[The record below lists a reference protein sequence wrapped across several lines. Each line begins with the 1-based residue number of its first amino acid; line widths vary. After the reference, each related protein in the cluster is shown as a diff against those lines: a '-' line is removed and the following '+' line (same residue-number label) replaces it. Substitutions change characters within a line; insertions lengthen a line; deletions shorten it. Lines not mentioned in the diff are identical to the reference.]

1 MSLLEA
7 QNLVKQ
13 YKMGENVVNA
23 LKGVSLTINEG
34 EFVAIT
40 GFSGSGKSTL
50 MHLLGCLDTPSSGSY
65 CIDGIDVSKASR
77 DELAHVRNQKIG
89 FVFQKFYLLPDLTA
103 LDNVALPLLYA
114 GESENNARQ
123 EAAKLLS
130 TVNLAERMTHYP
142 YQLSGGQQQRVA
154 IARALVNKP
163 RIILA
168 DEPTGNLD
176 TATGEI
182 IISLFK
188 KLNENQGVTII
199 IVTHE
204 PQIAAKA
211 KRTIEL
217 IDGLITNDIVL
228 S

>member
-114 GESENNARQ
+114 GESESNARQ
-123 EAAKLLS
+123 EAAKLLN

-154 IARALVNKP
+154 IARALINKP

-176 TATGEI
+176 SATGEI

-188 KLNENQGVTII
+188 KLNETQGVTII

-217 IDGLITNDIVL
+217 IDGLITNDVIL

>member
-7 QNLVKQ
+7 QNLVKT
-13 YKMGENVVNA
+13 YKMGENTVKA

-50 MHLLGCLDTPSSGSY
+50 MHLLGCLDTPTSGIY
-65 CIDGIDVSKASR
+65 RIDGIDVSQASR

-114 GESENNARQ
+114 GESEADARL
-123 EAAKLLS
+123 EAHKLLKM
-130 TVNLAERMTHYP
+130 VNLADRTSHYP

-176 TATGEI
+176 TTTGEI

-188 KLNENQGVTII
+188 ELNEKQRVTII

-204 PQIAAKA
+204 PQIASKA
-211 KRTIEL
+211 RRAIEL
-217 IDGLITNDIVL
+217 IDGLITNDVVT